1 MFAPALAVLLVTAM
15 TAAAEL
21 SGEREILFPEIA
33 AVAAGTLAA
42 PKHPWNTDP
51 LRLFLSLA
59 AGSVIGT
66 ATVLLIPLPL
76 AVQLCIAFL
85 ISSLMLAFSR
95 TTFAP
100 MISSVVLPVMLGTRS
115 AVYPV
120 SAVLLT
126 AAVIGC
132 RLLTE
137 THGLRSP
144 EPFTPEPK
152 PDRRA
157 LTDLLLRWGLGCL
170 VILFAVKSGQR
181 LIAAPPLLVAYT
193 EFWRPGAAAQR
204 KPLPFC
210 LMLTG
215 CAALGALLRYP
226 ALHFGIRQFPAAG
239 VTVLL
244 VLLLMR
250 RTGLWLPPAAA
261 LSLLSF
267 LVPEQ
272 TLLLYP
278 VQVFAGTLFFM
289 GLAMLHGR
297 IDALNQM
304 HPADK

>member
-1 MFAPALAVLLVTAM
+1 MLAPALAVLLVTAM

-33 AVAAGTLAA
+33 AVAAGALAA
-42 PKHPWNTDP
+42 PKRPWNTDLP
-51 LRLFLSLA
+51 RLFFSLA

-66 ATVLLIPLPL
+66 AIVLLIPFPRT
-76 AVQLCIAFL
+76 VQLCIAFL
-85 ISSLMLAFSR
+85 ISSLMLLFSR

-100 MISSVVLPVMLGTRS
+100 MISAVVLPVMLGTRS
-115 AVYPV
+115 YVYPV
-120 SAVLLT
+120 AAVLLT

-132 RLLTE
+132 CLL
-137 THGLRSP
+137 R
-144 EPFTPEPK
+144 EPVPYSPEPK

-157 LTDLLLRWGLGCL
+157 LTDLLLRWGLGCF
-170 VILFAVKSGQR
+170 VILFAVKSSQR

-226 ALHFGIRQFPAAG
+226 AVHFGFYQFPAAA
-239 VTVLL
+239 VTMLL

-261 LSLLSF
+261 LALLSD
-267 LVPEQ
+267 LVPAQ
-272 TLLLYP
+272 TLLFYP
-278 VQVFAGTLFFM
+278 IQVLAGSLFFT
-289 GLAMLHGR
+289 GLAMLHGS
-297 IDALNQM
+297 IDALQRWEERR
-304 HPADK
+304 ARK